1 MPIQPKANLCE
12 LYMSARELRNLISDL
27 QLTESTETTEREKRA
42 ATRNQIRETKMEED
56 KLPTIKPK
64 GESSTKP
71 FSFGDRETFVVK
83 QKATKEEL
91 AAHDSVSLI
100 KYLLNLQANI
110 PPDGKEY
117 EMTFLRDCLP
127 HMETIERYIQMYIAD
142 FEDISKKNIELK
154 ANKSSDDA
162 TKLIESTKN
171 LNARVKQFRN
181 CDIQR
186 LIEDLVKNANKMEEA
201 QIKEK
206 ETPSSWIIKR
216 KIHNFHDE
224 NNKILDQILFQNQVI
239 SKE

>member
-1 MPIQPKANLCE
+1 
-12 LYMSARELRNLISDL
+12 MSTRELRNLISDL
-27 QLTESTETTEREKRA
+27 QLTEPTENSEREKRA

-56 KLPTIKPK
+56 KLPTVKPK
-64 GESSTKP
+64 GESTTKP

-110 PPDGKEY
+110 PPDRKEY

-154 ANKSSDDA
+154 ANMASDEA
-162 TKLIESTKN
+162 AALETQIFKN
-171 LNARVKQFRN
+171 
-181 CDIQR
+181 
-186 LIEDLVKNANKMEEA
+186 
-201 QIKEK
+201 
-206 ETPSSWIIKR
+206 
-216 KIHNFHDE
+216 
-224 NNKILDQILFQNQVI
+224 
-239 SKE
+239 